1 MKLPNGNLVISTQKS
16 IRVSVII
23 PCFNDGEFLEKAIAS
38 VQACPDPI
46 YEIIIV
52 NDDSTDPFT
61 LEVLSRLRSRGYH
74 IIDRKNQGPA
84 AASRNTA
91 IRAAV
96 GNYILPLDSDN
107 KIHPNYMYRS
117 IEILDKFSDI
127 AVVYS
132 DHECFGEKTGISR
145 VSDFCLSQ
153 LVTDNYI
160 DNCAVFR
167 KSAWEECGPYDE
179 KIMPFYGREDY
190 DLWLSIA
197 KKGYKICYI
206 SELLF
211 GYRK

>member
-1 MKLPNGNLVISTQKS
+1 LKLPNGNLVISTQKS

-96 GNYILPLDSDN
+96 GNYILPLR
-107 KIHPNYMYRS
+107 Y
-117 IEILDKFSDI
+117 
-127 AVVYS
+127 
-132 DHECFGEKTGISR
+132 
-145 VSDFCLSQ
+145 
-153 LVTDNYI
+153 
-160 DNCAVFR
+160 
-167 KSAWEECGPYDE
+167 
-179 KIMPFYGREDY
+179 
-190 DLWLSIA
+190 
-197 KKGYKICYI
+197 
-206 SELLF
+206 
-211 GYRK
+211 